1 MSMGEREVRDKVE
14 EAVRRALFNLA
25 NNNSSFI
32 ETYQEN
38 EATRLSQE
46 CGKIM
51 KDFLES
57 NFEEFKWDNL
67 DNPIKFDKYSRQ
79 LYLDMDVI
87 EAGIPEEAEEIGDM
101 FFENGDSGETD
112 FYDEEDDEDNY
123 FKKTRA
129 EIINEAEEMGN
140 YNLKNA
146 NNSLRNIKRNLNVN
160 FNW

>member
-14 EAVRRALFNLA
+14 EAVRQALFNMA

-87 EAGIPEEAEEIGDM
+87 EAGIPEEAEEIGDI

-146 NNSLRNIKRNLNVN
+146 NSSLRNIKRNLNVN

>member
-14 EAVRRALFNLA
+14 EAVRQALFNMA

-87 EAGIPEEAEEIGDM
+87 EAGIPEEVEEIGDI

-123 FKKTRA
+123 FKKSRA

-146 NNSLRNIKRNLNVN
+146 NNSLRNIKRSLNVN